1 MHCIRSSHGWLKL
14 LDHERACPFLL
25 NPFSDIVG
33 YYPEGDGE
41 EGHHVLDRWNSKHG
55 EGGDFVW
62 KNFNGECQ
70 GGYSDVICTA
80 DNLVYALSTS
90 INDNTGFTVEGW
102 DFKQQA
108 PSKLMQVTASLPRQ
122 LILRSMFIT
131 SYLVESL
138 GDIWL
143 VVRKIWVPSK
153 RIHFTTQFSVF
164 KLDFQLRQWIDVHN
178 RSDCVFAETLKIEP
192 PPIWVALTFN

>member
-1 MHCIRSSHGWLKL
+1 M
-14 LDHERACPFLL
+14 
-25 NPFSDIVG
+25 
-33 YYPEGDGE
+33 
-41 EGHHVLDRWNSKHG
+41 
-55 EGGDFVW
+55 W

-70 GGYSDVICTA
+70 CGYSDVICTA

-143 VVRKIWVPSK
+143 VVRKFWVPSK

-178 RSDCVFAETLKIEP
+178 RSDCAFAETVKIEP